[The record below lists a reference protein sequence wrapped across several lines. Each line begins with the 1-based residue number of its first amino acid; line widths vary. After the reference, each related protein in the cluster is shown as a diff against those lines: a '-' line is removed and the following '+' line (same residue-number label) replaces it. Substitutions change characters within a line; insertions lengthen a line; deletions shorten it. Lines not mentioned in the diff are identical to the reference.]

1 MAKVRNLIDQ
11 EDSLRAQSISDETFE
26 KTWGRSLDRQVDKM
40 MGRWN
45 EFQAQAKKTIEEN
58 KQA

>member
-1 MAKVRNLIDQ
+1 MAKERNLIDQ
-11 EDSLRAQSISDETFE
+11 VDSLRAQSISDETFE
-26 KTWGRSLDRQVDKM
+26 KTWGRSLDRQVEKM

-45 EFQAQAKKTIEEN
+45 ELQAQAKKAIEEN